1 MTNKSSSAPLLLSG
15 LALVLLGGFVWQR
28 NRPAVPAASA
38 NAGSATSKDPTGALA
53 GSLPSASFATS
64 SDRRRTLA
72 LSATKEQAPVDAMI
86 TQAQQALKTNPKKI
100 DFWITL
106 GRNWIRKAR
115 ETSDP
120 GYYLN
125 AEAAASLA
133 LDLDPENA
141 AAIDLRAQVLLNSHK
156 FEEARKLAQT
166 LVQKHPEV
174 PLGYGSLSDAELELG
189 LYEEA
194 RRNTQK
200 MMDLK
205 PNLPS
210 YGRVAHLAW
219 LHGDIKGARASYRL
233 ALDAGRDS
241 HNREPY
247 AWMLVQTAYTF
258 FHTGD
263 IEGSEAGFDKAL
275 DWLSDYPPA
284 LVGNARVAKVKGDL
298 NRARELLDR
307 AFKASPLVETAWLR
321 GEACAALNDRV
332 CAEEAF
338 AYVRKEGQRS
348 DPRTLALFLGA
359 RSLVDS
365 PQPSGT
371 EDANLAL
378 KLTEE
383 EMKSRPGVLTEEAH
397 ALALSLNNRHDD
409 ALKTIAHARRL
420 GTREAH
426 FAFHEGLIR
435 AKKGDLA
442 GMKTAMKQALEINPR
457 FEQAVEAKKRA
468 QL

>member
-1 MTNKSSSAPLLLSG
+1 MTNKSRSAPLLLSG
-15 LALVLLGGFVWQR
+15 FALVLLVGFVWQR
-28 NRPAVPAASA
+28 NKPAIPAAIA
-38 NAGSATSKDPTGALA
+38 NAGSSTSKDPTGALA
-53 GSLPSASFATS
+53 GSSSSATLGS
-64 SDRRRTLA
+64 SNDHRRTLA
-72 LSATKEQAPVDAMI
+72 LSATKEQAPIDVMI
-86 TQAQQALKTNPKKI
+86 AQTQQALKTNPKKI

-106 GRNWIRKAR
+106 GRHWIQKAR

-141 AAIDLRAQVLLNSHK
+141 AAIDVRAQVLLNGHK

-194 RRNTQK
+194 RKSTQK

-233 ALDAGRDS
+233 ALDAGQDS

-263 IEGSEAGFDKAL
+263 IEGGEAGFDKAL
-275 DWLSDYPPA
+275 GWLSEYPPA
-284 LVGNARVAKVKGDL
+284 LVGKARVAKINGDVK
-298 NRARELLDR
+298 RARELLDR

-332 CAEEAF
+332 CADEAF

-359 RSLVDS
+359 GGMSES
-365 PQPSGT
+365 NQPSRT

-383 EMKSRPGVLTEEAH
+383 EMKSRPGIFTEEAH
-397 ALALSLNNRHDD
+397 ALALSLNERHDD
-409 ALKTIAHARRL
+409 ALKAISHARRL

-426 FAFHEGLIR
+426 FAFYEGLIR

-457 FEQAVEAKKRA
+457 FEQAAEAKKRG